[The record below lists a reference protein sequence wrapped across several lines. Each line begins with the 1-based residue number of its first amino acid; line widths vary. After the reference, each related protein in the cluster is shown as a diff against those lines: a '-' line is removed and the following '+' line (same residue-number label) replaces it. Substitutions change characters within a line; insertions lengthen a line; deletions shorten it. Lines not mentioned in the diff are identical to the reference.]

1 MLLRTNKKG
10 LEYKINVTMQYVS
23 LQALLVGVNDMVAFT
38 KGIATVDGVAN
49 YINSRM
55 IVKLLEYIPSIK
67 KDLEERADKKTIITK
82 DIAYALGSIKGLILS
97 YGYDGANFYIT
108 LGLSLIKTVGTAF
121 IIDRLDRL
129 HQVDGVSVAVLI
141 GCICSLPKVA
151 KSFMTKDFVQIMLS
165 LLTIVS
171 LIGINYIAIKHEK
184 NIEINYLNSKDTL
197 KLNFS
202 SIYSLSIIVANTLIK
217 ILSTIGIVGMQLNI
231 IVTLI
236 IPIVAFIL
244 STDIEELSKNID
256 KYLSFNDGCID
267 GINLSTISAVFK
279 RIIELADVIEEMP
292 TLCPCGRKARF
303 NMKFVYSMPDFDS
316 RDTINLKE
324 EENIQYVSVCRD
336 CYFKIKNGQLDYHNY
351 IKYDNSEV

>member
-1 MLLRTNKKG
+1 MLLKTNKKG

-23 LQALLVGVNDMVAFT
+23 LQSLLVGVNDMVAFT
-38 KGIATVDGVAN
+38 KGISTVDGVSN

-82 DIAYALGSIKGLILS
+82 DISYALGSIKGLILS
-97 YGYDGANFYIT
+97 YGYDGVNFYIT
-108 LGLSLIKTVGTAF
+108 LGLSLIKTIGTTF

-129 HQVDGVSVAVLI
+129 HQVDGVSVGVLI
-141 GCICSLPKVA
+141 GFICSLPKVA
-151 KSFMTKDFVQIMLS
+151 KSFITKDFIQIMLS
-165 LLTIVS
+165 LLTIIS
-171 LIGINYIAIKHEK
+171 LVGINYMAIKHEK

-202 SIYSLSIIVANTLIK
+202 SIYSLSTVVANTLIK

-236 IPIVAFIL
+236 IPIVALIL

-256 KYLSFNDGCID
+256 KYLSLNNGCID
-267 GINLSTISAVFK
+267 GIRHGKERVDYLKSIIRKEGFKVSAVGGFLFLISYNILLILGISTSITLYLSLIVSSCIQVGYAVK
-279 RIIELADVIEEMP
+279 SIKGTKKII
-292 TLCPCGRKARF
+292 KA
-303 NMKFVYSMPDFDS
+303 K
-316 RDTINLKE
+316 L
-324 EENIQYVSVCRD
+324 
-336 CYFKIKNGQLDYHNY
+336 
-351 IKYDNSEV
+351 

>member
-165 LLTIVS
+165 LLTIIS
-171 LIGINYIAIKHEK
+171 LLGINYMAIKHEK
-184 NIEINYLNSKDTL
+184 NIEINYLNNKDTL

-256 KYLSFNDGCID
+256 KYLSLNNGCID
-267 GINLSTISAVFK
+267 GIRQGRERVSYLKSIIRKEGFKVSAIGGFLFLISYNILLILGISTSITLYLSLIVSSCIQVGYAVK
-279 RIIELADVIEEMP
+279 SIKGTKKIA
-292 TLCPCGRKARF
+292 KA
-303 NMKFVYSMPDFDS
+303 K
-316 RDTINLKE
+316 L
-324 EENIQYVSVCRD
+324 
-336 CYFKIKNGQLDYHNY
+336 
-351 IKYDNSEV
+351 

>member
-184 NIEINYLNSKDTL
+184 NIEINYLNNKDTL

-267 GINLSTISAVFK
+267 GIRQGRERVEYLKSIIRKEGFK
-279 RIIELADVIEEMP
+279 
-292 TLCPCGRKARF
+292 
-303 NMKFVYSMPDFDS
+303 
-316 RDTINLKE
+316 
-324 EENIQYVSVCRD
+324 VSVVGCFLFLISYNILLILGISTSITLYLSLIVSS
-336 CYFKIKNGQLDYHNY
+336 CIQVGYAVKSIKGTKKIAKAKL
-351 IKYDNSEV
+351 

>member
-23 LQALLVGVNDMVAFT
+23 LQALLVGVNDIVAFT

-184 NIEINYLNSKDTL
+184 NIEINYLNNKDTL

-231 IVTLI
+231 VVTLI

-256 KYLSFNDGCID
+256 GIRQGRERVEYLKSIIRKEGFKVSVVGCFLFLISYNILLILGISTSITLYLSLIVSSCIQV
-267 GINLSTISAVFK
+267 GYAVK
-279 RIIELADVIEEMP
+279 SIKGTKKIA
-292 TLCPCGRKARF
+292 KA
-303 NMKFVYSMPDFDS
+303 K
-316 RDTINLKE
+316 L
-324 EENIQYVSVCRD
+324 
-336 CYFKIKNGQLDYHNY
+336 
-351 IKYDNSEV
+351 

>member
-23 LQALLVGVNDMVAFT
+23 LQALLVGVNDIIAFT
-38 KGIATVDGVAN
+38 KGITTVDGVAN
-49 YINSRM
+49 YMNSRM
-55 IVKLLEYIPSIK
+55 IVKLLEYIPCIK
-67 KDLEERADKKTIITK
+67 KDFEERADKKMIITK

-97 YGYDGANFYIT
+97 YGYDGVNFYIT
-108 LGLSLIKTVGTAF
+108 LGLSLIKTIGTAF

-129 HQVDGVSVAVLI
+129 HQIDGVSVAVLI

-151 KSFMTKDFVQIMLS
+151 KSFITKDFIQIMLS

-171 LIGINYIAIKHEK
+171 LASINYIAIKHEK

-202 SIYSLSIIVANTLIK
+202 SIYSLSIIVANALIK

-236 IPIVAFIL
+236 IPIVALIL

-267 GINLSTISAVFK
+267 GIRQGRERVEYLKLIVRKEGFKVSAIGSFLFLISYNILLMLGISTSITLYLSLIISSCIQVGYAVK
-279 RIIELADVIEEMP
+279 SIKGAKKIIKTKL
-292 TLCPCGRKARF
+292 
-303 NMKFVYSMPDFDS
+303 
-316 RDTINLKE
+316 
-324 EENIQYVSVCRD
+324 
-336 CYFKIKNGQLDYHNY
+336 
-351 IKYDNSEV
+351 

>member
-67 KDLEERADKKTIITK
+67 KDLEERADKKSVITK

-151 KSFMTKDFVQIMLS
+151 KSFVTKDFVQIMLS

-184 NIEINYLNSKDTL
+184 NIEINYLNNKDTL

-244 STDIEELSKNID
+244 
-256 KYLSFNDGCID
+256 
-267 GINLSTISAVFK
+267 
-279 RIIELADVIEEMP
+279 
-292 TLCPCGRKARF
+292 
-303 NMKFVYSMPDFDS
+303 
-316 RDTINLKE
+316 
-324 EENIQYVSVCRD
+324 
-336 CYFKIKNGQLDYHNY
+336 
-351 IKYDNSEV
+351 